1 MAQQNNRGRQQRTI
15 IIFVVVAL
23 LLLVGGAIAIL
34 GGGNEKP
41 KNAAPAVPPGRV
53 AVPVASRN
61 IQLGERISSNMFRL
75 DFVDPQKVPP
85 EALLKINQ
93 FIGRYATEP
102 IAEQTIFK
110 EKNISAPDVTG
121 GYSAVTKPGMRVIV
135 INANQMPGAIGTL
148 RVGDH
153 IDLLAISSA
162 DGTASSAGGKPSK
175 EAQRYAYMKGGTQPG
190 TPPNL
195 GRGKAN
201 TGNAFESLGLTAS
214 LIAENAEVLHVP
226 SRGKDKDIVVLEMT
240 PRDAHITTL
249 MVATGAALRAVF
261 RPSNDAERITVEKE
275 LTITTRMPKPEPD
288 PDRVSVIVGNLR
300 GNTRPDSAKFE
311 AAEVNQNYGNKNPLT
326 NQNYNDTTSNQS
338 PVQIITRDFQDAQTY
353 E

>member
-1 MAQQNNRGRQQRTI
+1 MAQQNNRARQQRTI
-15 IIFVVVAL
+15 IIFAVVAL
-23 LLLVGGAIAIL
+23 LLLVGGAFAML

-75 DFVDPQKVPP
+75 DFVEPQKVPP

-102 IAEQTIFK
+102 IAEQTIFR
-110 EKNISAPDVTG
+110 ESNISTADVTG
-121 GYSAVTKPGMRVIV
+121 GYSAVAKPGMRVIV

-153 IDLLAISSA
+153 IDLLAINSA
-162 DGTASSAGGKPSK
+162 DGGTSGASGKVSK

-195 GRGKAN
+195 NRGKPN
-201 TGNAFESLGLTAS
+201 TGTTNESMGLTAS

-226 SRGKDKDIVVLEMT
+226 SRGKDKEHVVLQMS

-249 MVATGAALRAVF
+249 MVATGAALHAVF
-261 RPSNDAERITVEKE
+261 RPSNDGDRITVEKE

-288 PDRVSVIVGNLR
+288 PDRVSVIVGNIR
-300 GNTRPDSAKFE
+300 GNVRPDSAKFE
-311 AAEVNQNYGNKNPLT
+311 SAEVNQGYGNKDPLS
-326 NQNYNDTTSNQS
+326 NQNYNDTVANQS
-338 PVQIITRDFQDAQTY
+338 PVQIITRDFQDTQTY